1 MKKWTSLVLVVGLF
15 SQVANASV
23 FEGRLENGMKVLVK
37 TDHRAPVV
45 VSQVWY
51 KVGSSYEPQGITG
64 ISHML
69 EHMMFKGTD
78 KLKPGEFSRII
89 ARLGGSENA
98 FTGKDYTAYF
108 QTLEKS
114 KLAQALELEADR
126 MRFLKL
132 DEAEFKPEQQVVAEE
147 RRMRVEDKPS
157 SKFFE
162 QFLSK
167 AYPSG
172 PYHHPVIGWMQDIQ
186 AYQLADLQAWY
197 QQWYAPN
204 NATLVVAG
212 DVEPKAVMQLAA
224 QYFGALKPSPIPDAP
239 VQKVGDAR
247 PQLKDFAHKDNTD
260 SPTLLIGY
268 PVPSLNT
275 ASNPREAYALEV
287 LAEILDGGDSA
298 RLPSRLV
305 REQAVASS
313 AGAGYSLYDRLSSLF
328 FFEVSPS
335 QGQDL
340 VAAQNALEAEI
351 NRVKTQ
357 PVTAAELARVKAQIE
372 AAKVY
377 EKDSLF
383 YQAMQLGQLETVG
396 LGWQSYQAYVDQVLS
411 VTPEEIL
418 AVANKYLQPEAR
430 IQGRLLPKG
439 DAS

>member
-1 MKKWTSLVLVVGLF
+1 MKKWSGLLALGLLVCVPA
-15 SQVANASV
+15 QAEV
-23 FEGRLENGMKVLVK
+23 FEGQLENGMKVLVK
-37 TDHRAPVV
+37 TDTRAPVV

-51 KVGSSYEPQGITG
+51 KVGSSYEPKGLTG

-78 KLKPGEFSRII
+78 RLKPGEFSRII

-114 KLAQALELEADR
+114 KLARALELEANR
-126 MRFLKL
+126 MRYLKL
-132 DEAEFKPEQQVVAEE
+132 EEQEFQPERQVVAEE

-157 SKFFE
+157 AKFFE
-162 QFLSK
+162 QFMSH
-167 AYPSG
+167 AYPQG

-186 AYQLADLQAWY
+186 DYQLKDLQAWY

-212 DVEPKAVMQLAA
+212 DVEPKAVMALAQ
-224 QYFGALKPSPIPDAP
+224 QYFGGLKPQPIPVAP
-239 VQKVGDAR
+239 TQQVRLADVASFER
-247 PQLKDFAHKDNTD
+247 KDKTET
-260 SPTLLIGY
+260 PTLLIGY
-268 PVPSLNT
+268 PVPSLAT
-275 ASNPREAYALEV
+275 AAQPREAYALEV

-298 RLPSRLV
+298 RLPASLV
-305 REQAVASS
+305 REQSVASS

-328 FFEVSPS
+328 FFEVSPAKGHS
-335 QGQDL
+335 LEQ
-340 VAAQNALEAEI
+340 AEKALETQIE
-351 NRVKTQ
+351 RLKTQ
-357 PVTAAELARVKAQIE
+357 PVTDQELARVKAQIE

-396 LGWQSYQAYVDQVLS
+396 LSWRSYQDYVDQVLS
-411 VTPEEIL
+411 VTPQEIMQ
-418 AVANKYLQPEAR
+418 VAQKYLNKVGRLE
-430 IQGRLLPKG
+430 GRLLPEG
-439 DAS
+439 GAS